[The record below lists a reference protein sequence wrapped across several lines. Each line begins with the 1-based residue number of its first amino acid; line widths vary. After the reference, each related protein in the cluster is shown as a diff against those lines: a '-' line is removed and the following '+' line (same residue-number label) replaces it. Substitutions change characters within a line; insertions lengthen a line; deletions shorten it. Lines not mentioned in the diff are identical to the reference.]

1 MKTLTEAILSKS
13 KLSNEDLIVWSN
25 YVKPYNEEDYDLSI
39 KGNKFYIST
48 SNYTYQIYLYMEE
61 LLNDFNIKEII
72 IKKDAHLVQINIKSG
87 SLDGLIL
94 TNERTDKYITLFNP
108 GFPKEINGYIT
119 SNEYIRWDNGRY
131 LVKELQ
137 EYKGAINAS
146 NVSGLSL
153 PRNLSSI
160 IEEKDSKVPEK
171 KMLYLSR
178 QTGRSSGEYLYFIKG
193 VSQEEIADYWYTL
206 GGGDIK
212 HFDPKLFKK
221 NSKDKNYW
229 TYFVKR

>member
-1 MKTLTEAILSKS
+1 MITLTEAILNKS

-25 YVKPYNEEDYDLSI
+25 YVKPYKEEDQDLSI

-48 SNYTYQIYLYMEE
+48 SNYTYGISLYMEE
-61 LLNDFNIKEII
+61 LLKDFNIKEII
-72 IKKDAHLVQINIKSG
+72 IKKDAHVEQLNIKSG
-87 SLDGLIL
+87 SLDGLTL
-94 TNERTDKYITLFNP
+94 TNEKKDKTIEVFNI
-108 GFPKEINGYIT
+108 GFPDTLNGYI
-119 SNEYIRWDNGRY
+119 SFNDYIRWDNGRY
-131 LVKELQ
+131 LVKELK
-137 EYKGAINAS
+137 EYKGAVSVS

-160 IEEKDSKVPEK
+160 IEEKDSKIPEK

-206 GGGDIK
+206 GGRDIK

>member
-1 MKTLTEAILSKS
+1 M
-13 KLSNEDLIVWSN
+13 
-25 YVKPYNEEDYDLSI
+25 
-39 KGNKFYIST
+39 
-48 SNYTYQIYLYMEE
+48 
-61 LLNDFNIKEII
+61 
-72 IKKDAHLVQINIKSG
+72 VQINIKSG

-160 IEEKDSKVPEK
+160 IEEKDSKVLEK

-206 GGGDIK
+206 GGRDIK

>member
-1 MKTLTEAILSKS
+1 MKTITEAILSKS

-193 VSQEEIADYWYTL
+193 VAQDEIADYWYTL
-206 GGGDIK
+206 GGSDIK

>member
-1 MKTLTEAILSKS
+1 
-13 KLSNEDLIVWSN
+13 
-25 YVKPYNEEDYDLSI
+25 
-39 KGNKFYIST
+39 
-48 SNYTYQIYLYMEE
+48 MEE
-61 LLNDFNIKEII
+61 LLNDFDIKEII
-72 IKKDAHLVQINIKSG
+72 IKKDAHVEQLNIKSG
-87 SLDGLIL
+87 SLDGLTI
-94 TNERTDKYITLFNP
+94 TNLKNDKAIEVFNI
-108 GFPKEINGYIT
+108 GFPEKINGYVLF
-119 SNEYIRWDNGRY
+119 NEYIRWDNGKY

-160 IEEKDSKVPEK
+160 IEEKDSKIPEK

-193 VSQEEIADYWYTL
+193 VAQDEIADYWYDA
-206 GGGDIK
+206 GKRNIK

>member
-1 MKTLTEAILSKS
+1 MKTITEAILSKT
-13 KLSNEDLIVWSN
+13 KLSNEDLIIWSN
-25 YVKPYNEEDYDLSI
+25 YVKPYKEEDYDLSI

-48 SNYTYQIYLYMEE
+48 SNFTYGISLYMEE
-61 LLNDFNIKEII
+61 LLKDFNIKEII
-72 IKKDAHLVQINIKSG
+72 IKKDAHVERLYIESG
-87 SLDGLIL
+87 NLDGLTI
-94 TNERTDKYITLFNP
+94 TNEKKDKTVEVRGK
-108 GFPKEINGYIT
+108 GFPDKLNGYV
-119 SNEYIRWDNGRY
+119 SFEEYIRWDNGRY

-160 IEEKDSKVPEK
+160 IEEKDSMVPEK

-193 VSQEEIADYWYTL
+193 VTQDEIADYWYDA
-206 GGGDIK
+206 GKRNIK